1 MVCQHSSTTTQS
13 NMSSESWAS
22 LGITDGHIRLS
33 VGLEDA
39 DDLIKDLEQA
49 LTGWARAD
57 IACLQSI
64 QQHKNIPSVKLT
76 VVFFAVIRSTRQS
89 NHLNMSA

>member
-13 NMSSESWAS
+13 NMSWAS
-22 LGITDGHIRLS
+22 LGIADGHIRLS

-49 LTGWARAD
+49 LTGWARANM
-57 IACLQSI
+57 ACLQSI

-89 NHLNMSA
+89 NHLSMSA